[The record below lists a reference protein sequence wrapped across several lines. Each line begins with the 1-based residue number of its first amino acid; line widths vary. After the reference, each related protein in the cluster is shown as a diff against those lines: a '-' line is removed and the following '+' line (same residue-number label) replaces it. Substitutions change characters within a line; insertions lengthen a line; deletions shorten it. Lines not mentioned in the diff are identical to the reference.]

1 MRPGPRLLRPGEVIG
16 LKVNCLSGR
25 GSTHGD
31 LVDAVS
37 ERLQD
42 VGIKP
47 ADIIIWDRFSS
58 DLEDAGFRIVHKGNK
73 VHGFGNETLGFESEL
88 EMFGSAGSLVCKTM
102 SRVCDGI
109 INLPVLRDHSI
120 AGVTHFT

>member
-1 MRPGPRLLRPGEVIG
+1 ME
-16 LKVNCLSGR
+16 
-25 GSTHGD
+25 
-31 LVDAVS
+31 AVS

-120 AGVTHFT
+120 AGVTISLKICLERFIIPINIISVLAIPI